1 MYNNIDKEVEN
12 TAVIDKSGPKKGQTE
27 HTVLWIHPAM
37 HGHGSGGGTRESV
50 EIMLDKYKWIAGL
63 GCGE

>member
-27 HTVLWIHPAM
+27 HTV
-37 HGHGSGGGTRESV
+37 
-50 EIMLDKYKWIAGL
+50 
-63 GCGE
+63 